1 MPGKPYMFE
10 PELEAMPRDLLRK
23 RQTELLKQTVERCY
37 TKVEMYR
44 EKLKEKGITPSDIRT
59 LEDVR
64 KLPFTTKEDLRLR
77 YPLNGVLAVPKED
90 VVRVHMTSGTTG
102 KPTISPFTANDL
114 QLAYRMFARVFA
126 AAGCGKEDTFL
137 CLVGYGLFL
146 GGLIVGPAAEM
157 IGMVHIPSGS
167 ATPSARQ
174 LEFIQDLRPTVMVGT
189 PSFLL
194 HITEVAKENDIDVG
208 KLGVPVLIEGA
219 EACSQQTREK
229 LGEAWNAQVFDV
241 GGTCELFHIYYECAE
256 HTGLHMTEDII
267 IFEILDPKTDEPV
280 GPGEKGELVV
290 TTLMKDAMPLLRWRT
305 RDITSFTGGPCPCG
319 RTFRRIDHF
328 SGRVDDMIKVKGTA
342 VFPSQIE
349 EIIRS
354 IPELKDSEFQI
365 VVSQTKTMAN
375 ILTVRTEIPES
386 LSAVSG
392 MIGKKIE
399 EEIKNKILV
408 SAKVE
413 LVKLGTLPRFTH
425 KAKRVVGPEETK

>member
-1 MPGKPYMFE
+1 
-10 PELEAMPRDLLRK
+10 
-23 RQTELLKQTVERCY
+23 
-37 TKVEMYR
+37 
-44 EKLKEKGITPSDIRT
+44 
-59 LEDVR
+59 LEDIR

-77 YPLNGVLAVPKED
+77 YPLNGVLAVPKEN
-90 VVRVHMTSGTTG
+90 VLRVHMTSGTTG
-102 KPTISPFTANDL
+102 KPTLSPFTANDL
-114 QLAYRMFARVFA
+114 QLAYRMFARLLA
-126 AAGCGKEDTFL
+126 ATGATKGDVFL
-137 CLVGYGLFL
+137 CMYGYGLFL
-146 GGLIVGPAAEM
+146 GGLIVGPAAELVG
-157 IGMVHIPSGS
+157 IEHIPSGS
-167 ATPSARQ
+167 GVASSRQ
-174 LEFIQDLRPTVMVGT
+174 LEFMQDLRPTIIGAT
-189 PSFLL
+189 PSFHL
-194 HITEVAKENDIDVG
+194 HISEVAKEKGIDVRQ
-208 KLGVPVLIEGA
+208 LGVKVQILGA
-219 EACSQQTREK
+219 EAYAQKTRDK
-229 LGEAWNAQVFDV
+229 LRETWGTDIYDV

-256 HTGLHMTEDII
+256 HTGLHMTEDTV

-305 RDITSFTGGPCPCG
+305 RDITSFTEGPCPCG

-399 EEIKNKILV
+399 EEVKNKILV